1 MNFELFVHEDT
12 VIVPGQNLCRSS
24 AKVKAGT
31 GVYEEKGF
39 VKAAKVGK
47 VKVSRSSECTE
58 VSIEDLKKTT
68 EDHFGRSLQIKLGD
82 VVLAKIRKLNEA
94 SAKVEILAINDKPVG
109 HHFEGIIKREN
120 MRKVNID
127 NIRVDEMCCPN
138 DVVVCR
144 VKSMNESKN
153 ILLTIED
160 DDLGVVLSKS
170 ENFNILV
177 PLSRERMQS
186 PTTKK
191 AYPKKVACLVEKQP
205 THN

>member
-12 VIVPGQNLCRSS
+12 VIVPGQNLCKSS
-24 AKVKAGT
+24 GKVKSGQ

-39 VKAAKVGK
+39 IKAAKIGK
-47 VKVSRSSECTE
+47 VKVNHAPECVE
-58 VSIEDLKKTT
+58 ISIESTKQAVD
-68 EDHFGRSLQIKLGD
+68 DHSGRSLQIKLGD
-82 VVLAKIRKLNEA
+82 VVLAKVRKLNET

-160 DDLGVVLSKS
+160 DELGVVLSKS

-177 PLSRERMQS
+177 PISRERMQS
-186 PTTKK
+186 PVTKK

-205 THN
+205 GNN

>member
-1 MNFELFVHEDT
+1 MNIELFVHEDT
-12 VIVPGQNLCRSS
+12 VIMPGQNLCKTTV
-24 AKVKAGT
+24 KVKAGQ

-39 VKAAKVGK
+39 IKAAKVGK
-47 VKVSRSSECTE
+47 VKITKTPESIE
-58 VSIEDLKKTT
+58 VSIDTGKEST
-68 EDHFGRSLQIKLGD
+68 EDHSGRSLQIKLGD
-82 VVLAKIRKLNEA
+82 VVLAKVRKLNEA

-127 NIRVDEMCCPN
+127 NIRVDEMCCPH

-160 DDLGVVLSKS
+160 DELGVVLSKS

-177 PLSRERMQS
+177 PISRERMQS
-186 PTTKK
+186 PVSKK
-191 AYPKKVACLVEKQP
+191 VYPKKVACLVEKQP
-205 THN
+205 GNN